1 MVDSCYV
8 GALPPGFNQ
17 RAPAKTETLVL
28 NAQTTSLSSGALTTA
43 YAVVVVKSACAACVS
58 SKLQNSAAGAIVGT
72 NLALVVHVKLM
83 HRAAA
88 AGCPTVVPILRRF
101 FIFATC
107 KHHLARIRRR
117 RVLLRGSF
125 FRVCAVLVALLH
137 TRTRVTTAAAHPE
150 AEKCGLTRA
159 EHQVTSVP
167 DGLLAMEDGRAFTG
181 VARLL

>member
-43 YAVVVVKSACAACVS
+43 YAVVVIKSACAARVS
-58 SKLQNSAAGAIVGT
+58 SKLQNSAAVVGT

-83 HRAAA
+83 HSCSR
-88 AGCPTVVPILRRF
+88 GCPTVVPILRRF

-107 KHHLARIRRR
+107 KHHLVLASVGIEFCFVAAFFEYVPCLSPFSTPEPGRRPPRHIR
-117 RVLLRGSF
+117 
-125 FRVCAVLVALLH
+125 
-137 TRTRVTTAAAHPE
+137 
-150 AEKCGLTRA
+150 
-159 EHQVTSVP
+159 TS
-167 DGLLAMEDGRAFTG
+167 GG
-181 VARLL
+181 